1 MVCGGLPFLDIGCPV
16 PDVGLNYL
24 IDLYQ
29 MLEMID
35 TL

>member
-1 MVCGGLPFLDIGCPV
+1 MVPGGLPFLGTDCPV
-16 PDVGLNYL
+16 PGVGFNYV
-24 IDLYQ
+24 IDLYR